1 MFEYEYVHFVAI
13 AQFDDRLVAY
23 HYASKDADDVRLH
36 KKVLNDQTR
45 VPGYLYGVHVLRTTR
60 SDFKAVQERDPYFDD
75 FEVFEDLDEF
85 LDTVYH
91 LAQQAN
97 AI

>member
-1 MFEYEYVHFVAI
+1 MFEYKYFHFVVISKFYERA
-13 AQFDDRLVAY
+13 VAY
-23 HYASKDADDVRLH
+23 HHASLNPDDVSLQWRS
-36 KKVLNDQTR
+36 LNERAR
-45 VPGYLYGVHVLRTTR
+45 VPGSLYSIHMLKTAG
-60 SDFKAVQERDPYFDD
+60 SDFKAVQERDPYFDN